1 MFCYMLNIMQ
11 LIRKITDIS
20 YKKIVHFLDENM
32 AALPLLLA
40 DIKIIYLDDYIYYHD
55 TVRQREREKIVRGK
69 LRETISNMK

>member
-1 MFCYMLNIMQ
+1 
-11 LIRKITDIS
+11 
-20 YKKIVHFLDENM
+20 M

-40 DIKIIYLDDYIYYHD
+40 DLKIIYLDDYIYYHD